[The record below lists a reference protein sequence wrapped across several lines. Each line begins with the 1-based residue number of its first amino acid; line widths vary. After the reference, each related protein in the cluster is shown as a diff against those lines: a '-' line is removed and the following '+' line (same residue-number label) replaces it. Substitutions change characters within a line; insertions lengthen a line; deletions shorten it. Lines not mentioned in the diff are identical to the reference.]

1 MCWFDAHEE
10 SATTGEIYLFGKI
23 RLRTGKLASCCVT
36 VRGIHREMYVLP
48 KKAKEG
54 EEPVPQE
61 QQMLMIHKELE
72 ELRKKRFPTI
82 TKWMCKPV

>member
-1 MCWFDAHEE
+1 MFWFDAHEE

-48 KKAKEG
+48 KKA
-54 EEPVPQE
+54 
-61 QQMLMIHKELE
+61 
-72 ELRKKRFPTI
+72 
-82 TKWMCKPV
+82 